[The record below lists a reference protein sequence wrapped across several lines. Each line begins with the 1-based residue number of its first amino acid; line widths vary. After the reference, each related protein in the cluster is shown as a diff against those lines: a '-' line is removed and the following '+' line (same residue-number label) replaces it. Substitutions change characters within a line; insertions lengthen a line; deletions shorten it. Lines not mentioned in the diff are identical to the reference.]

1 MRNKFTVFSK
11 DYQDYFDFLEIVI
24 HLPEIRAGKFGITSD
39 NYTEPREFKDGSAFI
54 IDARSVI
61 LYKSV
66 RTKKV
71 FIFKI
76 FGLGFSVTRQFGY

>member
-11 DYQDYFDFLEIVI
+11 DYQDCFDFLEIAI

-39 NYTEPREFKDGSAFI
+39 NHTEPREFKGDVAFI

-66 RTKKV
+66 RTRKV

-76 FGLGFSVTRQFGY
+76 FGFGFSVARQFGY